1 MAKATNKQQQKQQQQ
16 PPAPDAASGAGAGSD
31 NGSAS
36 PASSNSGSGDRSE
49 FLKLFWTLAET
60 DVAVRSAAAAQLITH
75 LQQQQQQQQTAAFE
89 AEVQYTLKRLVR
101 GLASS
106 RDAARQGFSAALS
119 ALLRAFPAHV
129 SLSETLSVLRDAM
142 EVQQNMK
149 GMEQREH
156 MFGKLFGLLALH
168 RSGRLQ
174 GDDALTVEVVRELLA
189 MSAWKKWLREAC
201 VEGALTVLADAPR
214 ALFESTLAVEMA
226 ALLDGGDVSSFNTEQ
241 VALAVGMQH
250 YMLVHGIAP
259 ADVPAVPQL
268 VRRKQLHLLAEPLK
282 HSSACFPRVHSAWL
296 GVFGHIVHASRGGDK
311 LDAEL
316 LQEAW
321 RVLVEELLLAPG
333 TATHE
338 RKALALKLFELLL
351 PVVPGAVLRSALLT
365 PRFVKCLYN
374 NTSATRA
381 KSKTKKTY
389 LHDAARHTLRA
400 FGRAAP
406 SECFAFLS
414 REFLKPMPALL
425 ELMEQ
430 PDDDDEDDEAKDQK
444 TLRET
449 IQRGGFDAILAI
461 EEGARARG
469 GASAPRHERA
479 PLGARAEESKEE
491 KEAPTQTETQTRV
504 LRFLVFHAFFASSAA
519 GETPSKKSKKSKSK
533 KTDDSELA
541 ELVAAAP
548 EPALSATVRDAAIKK
563 LLALLTTRLSSDATS
578 VLSVTYALATQLV
591 AATTSVALRAPLA
604 DEHATLFAAVERHVT
619 TLRAQETRDKM
630 DDAFLV
636 LFMSCALQLL
646 DASQR
651 AEAAS
656 VVSDLDKCF
665 AELSRAKTEKQK
677 ESKKKTTPKKKKG
690 KKSSEEAEENE
701 AATDPLVVLTDLLLS
716 LLSQDSTAMR
726 EIVTHVFRD
735 VLPLMNAASLETLV
749 AALAPAEAADAAEAA
764 DENEN
769 EEDEDEDME
778 EEEDAAEEEEEEV
791 VLSSAADIADALR
804 DDAQLAELHNEEQAL
819 SAIVGQVKTKAK
831 AKKDAKRHRLQVMH
845 FKLRVLDLLAVYATR
860 CAASPLVVRLVRP
873 LFESLVAVPASDAEQ
888 RVLKERLQ
896 SVLLHKVVRAK
907 EVPTLAEPAARDDAL
922 EALRALVDVLCK
934 KALDKEVAHKVG
946 APAVV
951 HLVRVLSNSGAD
963 APWDAL
969 RDVLRVAVRES
980 FTKKHAKFPSAV
992 FEDLATRFP
1001 RAAVQLLVPTL
1012 SAIAVA
1018 SGKQQSSDD
1027 SAADNFTRAEVFRL
1041 LSLLLKPK
1049 HLSDATE
1056 RAVFNEWRAPL
1067 KTALIA
1073 LFQQLQET
1081 GEGDDSKAKKDL
1093 RAKRLK
1099 VYLSFALHLV
1109 RTWSEDGKQDTAAL
1123 ADLVAVVQSLS
1134 TSSPVVKSMIKQL
1147 VVAAGGELVAATET
1161 PSKQKK
1167 AEEETTP
1174 SKSKTV
1180 KKEKAT
1186 KKRKRSAKEDDE

>member
-1 MAKATNKQQQKQQQQ
+1 MAKATNKQ
-16 PPAPDAASGAGAGSD
+16 PPQEAP
-31 NGSAS
+31 GSAS
-36 PASSNSGSGDRSE
+36 PSGSTGGDRSE

-75 LQQQQQQQQTAAFE
+75 LQQQQSAGDDAFE
-89 AEVQYTLKRLVR
+89 AEAQYTLKRLVR

-129 SLSETLSVLRDAM
+129 SLGETLAVLRDAM
-142 EVQQNMK
+142 EVSPNMK

-156 MFGKLFGLLALH
+156 MFGRLFGLLALH
-168 RSGRLQ
+168 RSGRLAA
-174 GDDALTVEVVRELLA
+174 DEAVTLEVVRELLA
-189 MSAWKKWLREAC
+189 MSKWKKWLREAC
-201 VEGALTVLADAPR
+201 VEGALTVLSAAPR
-214 ALFESTLAVEMA
+214 ALFVSTLAAEMA
-226 ALLDGGDVSSFNTEQ
+226 ALLEGGDVAAFNAEQ
-241 VALAVGMQH
+241 VALAVGLQH
-250 YMLVHGIAP
+250 FMLVHGVSASE
-259 ADVPAVPQL
+259 APAVPQL

-282 HSSACFPRVHSAWL
+282 QSSACFPRVHSAWL
-296 GVFGHIVHASRGGDK
+296 GVFGHIVHASRDGDK

-321 RVLVEELLLAPG
+321 RVLVEDMLLAPG
-333 TATHE
+333 SATHE
-338 RKALALKLFELLL
+338 RKALALKLFELLV
-351 PVVPGAVLRSALLT
+351 PAVPGAVLRSALLT

-374 NTSATRA
+374 NTTAARA

-389 LHDAARHTLRA
+389 LHEAARHTLRVL
-400 FGRAAP
+400 GREAP
-406 SECFAFLS
+406 SECFLFFS
-414 REFLKPMPALL
+414 REFLKPMPALI

-430 PDDDDEDDEAKDQK
+430 HDDEDDDDAEQK
-444 TLRET
+444 QQQELRET

-461 EEGARARG
+461 EEERERVAARMRRVTSVRLWALEHLVATLLLSDEDG
-469 GASAPRHERA
+469 GDRA
-479 PLGARAEESKEE
+479 
-491 KEAPTQTETQTRV
+491 TQERV
-504 LRFLVFHAFFASSAA
+504 LRFLVFHAFFAAAAA
-519 GETPSKKSKKSKSK
+519 GETPSKKTKSKAK
-533 KTDDSELA
+533 KKDDGLA

-548 EPALSATVRDAAIKK
+548 EPALSATVRDVAVKR
-563 LLALLTTRLSSDATS
+563 LLAVLTTRLSSDASS
-578 VLSVTYALATQLV
+578 VLSVTYELATRLL
-591 AATTSVALRAPLA
+591 ASVALRSPLSA
-604 DEHATLFAAVERHVT
+604 DETELLAAVQRHVA
-619 TLRAQETRDKM
+619 TLRAQPQTDKM
-630 DDAFLV
+630 EDAFLV

-646 DASQR
+646 DPAQR

-665 AELSRAKTEKQK
+665 AELSSAKE
-677 ESKKKTTPKKKKG
+677 KKTTPKKKS
-690 KKSSEEAEENE
+690 KKKKAADADADASGD
-701 AATDPLVVLTDLLLS
+701 ATDPLVVLTDLLLS

-735 VLPLMNAASLETLV
+735 LLPLMNAASLETLV
-749 AALAPAEAADAAEAA
+749 AALAPAPAENADGEPAD
-764 DENEN
+764 DEN
-769 EEDEDEDME
+769 DGDEDME
-778 EEEDAAEEEEEEV
+778 DAGEDEEEEEEEEI

-804 DDAQLAELHNEEQAL
+804 GDAQLAELHNEEQAL

-860 CAASPLVVRLVRP
+860 CASSPLVVRLARP

-896 SVLLHKVVRAK
+896 SVLVHKVVRAK
-907 EVPTLAEPAARDDAL
+907 EVPSLTETAAREDAL
-922 EALRALVDVLCK
+922 EALRAVVDVLCK
-934 KALDKEVAHKVG
+934 KALDKEVVNKVG
-946 APAVV
+946 APVVV
-951 HLVRVLSNSGAD
+951 HLVRVLSNGPTASFD
-963 APWDAL
+963 EL
-969 RDVLRVAVRES
+969 REVLRVAVREA
-980 FTKKHAKFPSAV
+980 FTKKHAKFPSAA

-1012 SAIAVA
+1012 SAVAVA
-1018 SGKQQSSDD
+1018 SVQEQSDD
-1027 SAADNFTRAEVFRL
+1027 GAADNFTRAEVFRL

-1049 HLSDATE
+1049 HLSEPAE
-1056 RAVFNEWRAPL
+1056 RTLFVEWRSPL

-1073 LFQQLQET
+1073 LFKQLQESS
-1081 GEGDDSKAKKDL
+1081 EGDDSKAKKDL

-1109 RTWSEDGKQDTAAL
+1109 RTWSEDSNKDKDSSSAL

-1147 VVAAGGELVAATET
+1147 VVAAGGEMASTEQPT
-1161 PSKQKK
+1161 KQKAK
-1167 AEEETTP
+1167 ETKQTEPAKEETT
-1174 SKSKTV
+1174 
-1180 KKEKAT
+1180 KKAKKDKAT